1 MHTPKPFSYR
11 RAAPL
16 LCVMVLLLITPAA
29 AQNMTLNFQQTS
41 LIEQDVKIFN
51 STGGLYGI
59 YNTSSVI
66 ELPYVVNGTNLWT
79 VQIQPSAATADP
91 VDTLGQVFSMLT
103 QNLLVVFL
111 VVIGLLLIF
120 GRRR

>member
-1 MHTPKPFSYR
+1 M
-11 RAAPL
+11 L
-16 LCVMVLLLITPAA
+16 VLLLVTPAVA
-29 AQNMTLNFQQTS
+29 NVTLNFQQTS
-41 LIEQDVKIFN
+41 LVGQDVKIFN
-51 STGGLYGI
+51 GTGGLYGI